1 MVSRLGGWLTE
12 CASNSLTKQCHKWQ
26 WKEIGLPSYSQH
38 EDKSKIFAVISL
50 KVASL
55 VLLVQP
61 ERYISLV
68 SVLRID
74 TGNPEIATVH
84 LASVSLSVITLSCRG
99 SHVTS
104 ELWQLYHAS
113 MDQYMDNMRCEI
125 TRRKSFHEDS
135 LPNHLRVE
143 ILVTKGFY
151 FGKQFY
157 IAELH
162 FRLTITAMHRKS

>member
-1 MVSRLGGWLTE
+1 MVSRLGGW
-12 CASNSLTKQCHKWQ
+12 CASNSRAKHCHKWQ
-26 WKEIGLPSYSQH
+26 WKEIAIPSYSQH

-84 LASVSLSVITLSCRG
+84 SASVSLSVITLSCRG

-104 ELWQLYHAS
+104 ELREGYHGS
-113 MDQYMDNMRCEI
+113 MDQYKDNMHCEI
-125 TRRKSFHEDS
+125 TRRKSFHEES
-135 LPNHLRVE
+135 LPNRLSMDV
-143 ILVTKGFY
+143 LVTKGFY
-151 FGKQFY
+151 FGG
-157 IAELH
+157 
-162 FRLTITAMHRKS
+162 

>member
-1 MVSRLGGWLTE
+1 M
-12 CASNSLTKQCHKWQ
+12 
-26 WKEIGLPSYSQH
+26 
-38 EDKSKIFAVISL
+38 
-50 KVASL
+50 
-55 VLLVQP
+55 LVQP

-151 FGKQFY
+151 FGKQFF

-162 FRLTITAMHRKS
+162 SRLTIMAMHRKS